1 MSECQRLAQTNGLH
15 WAGWDSS
22 RTRCDFISTHAAEQ
36 HLQTAPRE
44 GNTLTSM
51 GNTSGDME
59 PYRQREMSEKRA
71 EEEKQRLQA
80 RLLRALIEP

>member
-1 MSECQRLAQTNGLH
+1 
-15 WAGWDSS
+15 
-22 RTRCDFISTHAAEQ
+22 
-36 HLQTAPRE
+36 
-44 GNTLTSM
+44 M